1 MGDRDTPQLLDR
13 CEEVDAD
20 WLTRVLRFGGHDDAE
35 IASFALR
42 PIGAGNVSDT
52 FRVALEYRGQSKAP
66 ASLICKFRCSTEA
79 AHAHGIGS
87 GSYLRELETY
97 RALIHRKDVCRIP
110 HVYWVDGHA
119 ENINLVMEDLSVTAR
134 AGNQITGCGID
145 DARSVVAELAKLH
158 RAFYPMS
165 QSAAPRWGM
174 TMAGTADYWAAAV
187 ERGLAVVRSHVTGR
201 LDAWEM
207 DVVEEAQRSA
217 LAWYHLPMPRG
228 TLTHGDPRVDNIL
241 FAREGAV
248 LIDWQVTGWRNPM
261 HDVGYFLSG
270 SVSVDDRRAYEQDLL
285 DLYANIFGGQGRYGR
300 DAIEEDY
307 RVHLLSGL
315 MTTVAAYG
323 LLPLSREVDDLLIA
337 LLRRNVAAAADWNS
351 LSAFSSARFA

>member
-1 MGDRDTPQLLDR
+1 LGDRDTPQLLDR
-13 CEEVDAD
+13 CGEVDAD
-20 WLTRVLRFGGHDDAE
+20 WLTRALRSGGHDDAE

-52 FRVALEYRGQSKAP
+52 FRVSLEYKGPTKGP
-66 ASLICKFRCSTEA
+66 ASLICKFRCNSEA

-87 GSYLRELETY
+87 GSYLREFETY
-97 RALIHRKDVCRIP
+97 RALMPRTDVCRIP
-110 HVYWVDGHA
+110 YVYWVDGHA
-119 ENINLVMEDLSVTAR
+119 ENINLVMEDLSVMAR
-134 AGNQITGCGID
+134 AGNQIAGCGIE

-165 QSAAPRWGM
+165 EAAAPSWGM

-187 ERGLAVVRSHVTGR
+187 ERGLGAIRRHVAGR
-201 LDAWEM
+201 LNGWEM
-207 DVVEEAQRSA
+207 DVVEQAQRSA

-261 HDVGYFLSG
+261 HDIGYFLSG
-270 SVSVDDRRAYEQDLL
+270 SISVEDRRAHEHDLL
-285 DLYANIFGGQGRYGR
+285 DLYADIFGRDGSYGR
-300 DAIEEDY
+300 DAIEKDY
-307 RVHLLSGL
+307 RVQLLSGL
-315 MTTVAAYG
+315 MTTIAAYG

-337 LLRRNVAAAADWNS
+337 LLRRNTASAADWTS
-351 LSAFSSARFA
+351 LGAFSNAPSA